1 MLERPDQCHCE
12 SRRSRMHK
20 KPTTRGSQQ
29 RLTQTRG
36 SKERFK
42 ELHAQLFNKFP
53 RELLIAL
60 ELEDPKDF
68 LENPEEL
75 EDPKDFLEKVE
86 EPQELL
92 IALELEDP
100 KDFLENFEEPQN
112 IKYFLVKL
120 VNFGL
125 RNLKELQD
133 PRSSLIARLREAH
146 LDQMAGTGFRA
157 RWVESNRGKGMRTD
171 DCAMIPEFSR

>member
-75 EDPKDFLEKVE
+75 VEKFILTYNEAYEKVAQE
-86 EPQELL
+86 ERRNEEFKSIFQISRNEKEQRSNK
-92 IALELEDP
+92 AC
-100 KDFLENFEEPQN
+100 FE
-112 IKYFLVKL
+112 IILGV
-120 VNFGL
+120 
-125 RNLKELQD
+125 
-133 PRSSLIARLREAH
+133 
-146 LDQMAGTGFRA
+146 
-157 RWVESNRGKGMRTD
+157 
-171 DCAMIPEFSR
+171 

>member
-100 KDFLENFEEPQN
+100 KDFPENLEELEDR
-112 IKYFLVKL
+112 KDFLDSTPTTRGRT
-120 VNFGL
+120 GL
-125 RNLKELQD
+125 AYLLA
-133 PRSSLIARLREAH
+133 PRSPRADAIATTL
-146 LDQMAGTGFRA
+146 T
-157 RWVESNRGKGMRTD
+157 K
-171 DCAMIPEFSR
+171 

>member
-1 MLERPDQCHCE
+1 
-12 SRRSRMHK
+12 MHK

-68 LENPEEL
+68 PENLEEL
-75 EDPKDFLEKVE
+75 
-86 EPQELL
+86 Q
-92 IALELEDP
+92 
-100 KDFLENFEEPQN
+100 
-112 IKYFLVKL
+112 
-120 VNFGL
+120 
-125 RNLKELQD
+125 NLKELQD
-133 PRSSLIARLREAH
+133 PRCSLIARLREAH

-157 RWVESNRGKGMRTD
+157 RWVDRWVESNRGKGLRTD
-171 DCAMIPEFSR
+171 DCVMIPEFSR

>member
-1 MLERPDQCHCE
+1 MLELPDQCHCE

-100 KDFLENFEEPQN
+100 KDFPENLEELQ
-112 IKYFLVKL
+112 
-120 VNFGL
+120 
-125 RNLKELQD
+125 NLKELQD
-133 PRSSLIARLREAH
+133 PRCSLIARLREAH

-157 RWVESNRGKGMRTD
+157 RWVESNRGKGMRTN
-171 DCAMIPEFSR
+171 DCVMIPEFSR

>member
-1 MLERPDQCHCE
+1 M
-12 SRRSRMHK
+12 
-20 KPTTRGSQQ
+20 
-29 RLTQTRG
+29 
-36 SKERFK
+36 
-42 ELHAQLFNKFP
+42 
-53 RELLIAL
+53 
-60 ELEDPKDF
+60 EDPKDF

-100 KDFLENFEEPQN
+100 KDFPENLEELEDR
-112 IKYFLVKL
+112 KDFLEKVEKL
-120 VNFGL
+120 Q
-125 RNLKELQD
+125 NLKELQD
-133 PRSSLIARLREAH
+133 PRCSLIARLREAH